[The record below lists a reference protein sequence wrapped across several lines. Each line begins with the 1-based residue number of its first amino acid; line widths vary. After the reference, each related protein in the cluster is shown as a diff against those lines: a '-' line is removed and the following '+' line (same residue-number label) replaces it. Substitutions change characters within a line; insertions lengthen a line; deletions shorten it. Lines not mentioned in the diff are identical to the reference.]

1 MVGLINTTKNGKKY
15 ITIAKAVAAGI
26 SIALINVSFALLVG
40 LKGFIFQ
47 NFKGLDIPIKNL
59 WYFGNS
65 GSEITVLQMY
75 LIMLASIILG
85 SFLFAQIG
93 LTLSSAFKSA
103 AIPFILGGMIMAIP
117 FLVQGWVSKSML
129 NLIALAPNWLMMS
142 QLMVRYQ
149 IPILYRGLSVVISIV
164 LIILLPL
171 IAYKNFTNS
180 KRL

>member
-1 MVGLINTTKNGKKY
+1 
-15 ITIAKAVAAGI
+15 
-26 SIALINVSFALLVG
+26 
-40 LKGFIFQ
+40 
-47 NFKGLDIPIKNL
+47 
-59 WYFGNS
+59 
-65 GSEITVLQMY
+65 
-75 LIMLASIILG
+75 
-85 SFLFAQIG
+85 
-93 LTLSSAFKSA
+93 
-103 AIPFILGGMIMAIP
+103 
-117 FLVQGWVSKSML
+117 ML